1 MQEATMS
8 KPIRLEVRIAVVLTL
23 ATAAGFFSPA
33 PARADGAVALGIPV
47 DMTAD
52 GFSYGY
58 RVNAPNRDQARD
70 TAFEQCCSNKVA
82 PESARKLCVL
92 VADFRNECL
101 AIAMDPKD
109 GTPGYGVAIAADRST
124 AEARALGFCRAT
136 AGRDRREFCKI
147 DAVACDG
154 SRN

>member
-1 MQEATMS
+1 MS
-8 KPIRLEVRIAVVLTL
+8 NIARLQIGIALTL
-23 ATAAGFFSPA
+23 SLVAAIVWFAPA
-33 PARADGAVALGIPV
+33 PAHADGAVALGIPADV
-47 DMTAD
+47 TAD

-70 TAFEQCCSNKVA
+70 TAFDQCSGNKVA
-82 PESARKLCVL
+82 PESARKQCVV

-109 GTPGYGVAIAADRST
+109 GTPGYGVAIAPDRAT
-124 AEARALGFCRAT
+124 AEARAMGFCRAT
-136 AGRDRREFCKI
+136 AGKDRREFCKI

-154 SRN
+154 RRN